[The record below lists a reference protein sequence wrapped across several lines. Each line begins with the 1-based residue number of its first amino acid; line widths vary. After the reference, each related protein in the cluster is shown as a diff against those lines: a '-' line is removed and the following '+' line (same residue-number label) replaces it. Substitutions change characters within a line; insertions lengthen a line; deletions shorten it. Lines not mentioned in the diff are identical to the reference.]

1 MLGKRIK
8 LAIIA
13 AVVLVAVILLI
24 VFFPDILA
32 LLGKILHL
40 FLPFVIGYL
49 FSLLVNPLANLLE
62 KRFRLPR
69 NLAAVLV
76 ILLCVGVVGG
86 ILTSTILKIVDEI
99 RSIYANLPVI
109 QVNIVN
115 AWEELSHKFSSIYN
129 AMPDAV
135 QEMFD
140 EVGRNFTASMSGLA
154 EMEYTPLFKSAG
166 NIAKSVP
173 GIFVSAI
180 VFLLSSFFMISD
192 AETVRNA
199 ISNTLPESIQ
209 TKFERMKVEIR
220 RYIGGY
226 VKAQLIIMFFA
237 FIILFIGLNILG
249 VEYSLLI
256 ALVTAFFD
264 ALPFFGS
271 GAVLLTWA
279 AISFLTSEFGRGIG
293 LVIIYLCVIF
303 TRQMIEPKI
312 VSQKIGMNPILTLMA
327 MYIGYRLFSIGGMI
341 VGPMLLMLFISF
353 KRAGFFDGIIVFM
366 KNVKQLTAK
375 EINKIKQQLKE

>member
-32 LLGKILHL
+32 LLGKILRL